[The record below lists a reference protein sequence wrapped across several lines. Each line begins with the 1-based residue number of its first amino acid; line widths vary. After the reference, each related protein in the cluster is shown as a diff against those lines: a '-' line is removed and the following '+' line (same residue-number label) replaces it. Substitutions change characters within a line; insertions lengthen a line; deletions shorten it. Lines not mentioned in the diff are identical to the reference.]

1 MNNKSP
7 GSLSVNKGVGN
18 NNVRNPA
25 NDNNNG
31 NNNNNGSNNP
41 THVNNTHNGYVK
53 IPSGNSHN
61 ANKAVQKAATA
72 LTVDTQNKNAPAL
85 QAEQNASR
93 KQINAQKAENNAKR
107 SKNQENKSRK
117 NAEATRLRAEANA
130 ASVQA
135 STKRNEAIEASIAE
149 ENANALVARRKLSK
163 ELQGTSITTLQPL
176 QGSTAPISKK
186 LAPPPG
192 NVARNAARN
201 AAASAKPA
209 VSKPTVNNGSPNSRR
224 QWINY
229 YRKIGKKNNES
240 PLSTLL
246 QEEKA
251 NAKSTENARKANLNA
266 FNAFGEPSKAPP
278 LPPRAAAPA
287 ASPAQ
292 AQNNN
297 FGEFQAAPAANAGA
311 KTLEAITNSS
321 VQGALTATAAQGEEA
336 AKAVEEVKE
345 QTQALQQNPES
356 LEAAR
361 KLSLS
366 LKTASQA
373 ATSLE
378 NRSLLDRVV
387 NSIRPYWPQLS
398 KGGAR
403 KRRSHTRSRR
413 NRSSKK
419 N

>member
-1 MNNKSP
+1 M
-7 GSLSVNKGVGN
+7 
-18 NNVRNPA
+18 
-25 NDNNNG
+25 
-31 NNNNNGSNNP
+31 
-41 THVNNTHNGYVK
+41 
-53 IPSGNSHN
+53 
-61 ANKAVQKAATA
+61 
-72 LTVDTQNKNAPAL
+72 
-85 QAEQNASR
+85 
-93 KQINAQKAENNAKR
+93 
-107 SKNQENKSRK
+107 
-117 NAEATRLRAEANA
+117 
-130 ASVQA
+130 
-135 STKRNEAIEASIAE
+135 
-149 ENANALVARRKLSK
+149 
-163 ELQGTSITTLQPL
+163 
-176 QGSTAPISKK
+176 

-240 PLSTLL
+240 PLSILL

-278 LPPRAAAPA
+278 LPPRAAAAAPA
-287 ASPAQ
+287 APAATPAATPAA

-321 VQGALTATAAQGEEA
+321 VQGALTATAAQGGEA
-336 AKAVEEVKE
+336 ADAVEEVKE

-387 NSIRPYWPQLS
+387 NSIRPYWTQLS
-398 KGGAR
+398 KGGSR